1 MIRATN
7 QNIPFHVW
15 EGIYPDFQSAMAD
28 AKGAG
33 FSSEVYRTRSLQ
45 AATECL
51 TALKLEQPIPVFH
64 KQRSTHL
71 PIAVSMM
78 LGYKKQVKILDFGGG
93 LGIGLMTIA
102 ESIPVDLKRIHY
114 SIVEVA
120 EVCQSGMSLHGGKIF
135 YTSNLPVSGKFDLIH
150 AASSLQYIE
159 HWQDLLAK
167 FAALKPEYIL
177 LSDVFA
183 GSIKSYCSLQN
194 YYESKI
200 PHWFLN
206 LNELLETLD
215 RNGYRLAMK
224 SYVTSRR
231 FNAEDILPMANF
243 PEESRL
249 TQTLHLLMQ
258 KYK

>member
-1 MIRATN
+1 MMHAKK
-7 QNIPFHVW
+7 QNIPFHIW

-28 AKGAG
+28 ANGAG
-33 FSSEVYRTRSLQ
+33 FNSGVYRARSLQ
-45 AATECL
+45 AAHECL
-51 TALKLEQPIPVFH
+51 TALNSEQPIPVFH

-71 PIAVSMM
+71 PIAVAMM
-78 LGYKKQVKILDFGGG
+78 LGYKKRVKVLDFGGG
-93 LGIGLMTIA
+93 LGIGYMTIA
-102 ESIPVDLKRIHY
+102 ESMPVDLKRIHY
-114 SIVEVA
+114 SIVEVE
-120 EVCQSGMSLHGGKIF
+120 EVCQSGMSLHEGKIF
-135 YTSNLPVSGKFDLIH
+135 YTSKLPATGKIDLIH

-159 HWQDLLAK
+159 HWKDLIAN
-167 FAALKPEYIL
+167 FAALKPDYIL

-231 FNAEDILPMANF
+231 LNAEDILPMENF
-243 PEESRL
+243 PEDSRL
-249 TQTLHLLMQ
+249 TQTLHLLLQ
-258 KYK
+258 KDR